1 MYTEHNRETTGIR
14 ERKHKDNMLSRIKS
28 HGLNGIGGYAVQ
40 VETDIANGLPV
51 FEIVGLPD
59 AAVKESRERVRA
71 AIKNAGFLFPASR
84 ITVNLAPADMRKE
97 GAVYDLPVA
106 LSILVASGQ
115 LGSNL
120 KPSFVTFGELGLD
133 GGVRAIAGVL
143 PMVIDA
149 FSKGETVFAVPE
161 GNAEEAAYVEG
172 VTILPVATLSQLC
185 EHIRGDVEIQPHPT
199 ERWHGSEMNYATDF
213 SEIKGQQG
221 AKRAAEIAIAGGH
234 NILLI
239 GTPGAGKTM
248 LARAIPSILPQL
260 TYEESLEITKIH
272 SITGATKGRGMIRE
286 RPFRAPHHGA
296 SAAALVGGGN
306 RAMPGEISLSHYGVL
321 FLDELPEFQHA
332 VLEALRQP
340 LEDGFITVSRAA
352 ATATYPAE
360 FVLVAAMNP
369 CPCGNHGSK
378 IHPCRCA
385 KSQIERYRGRISG
398 PLLDRIDIQIEMPE
412 VGFLE
417 LAEKAAG
424 EPSAIVRARVEA
436 ARAAQRKRFSSDGIL
451 VNAQMNAKLIKRYCT
466 PDPASEQLLAR
477 AYAELKLSAR
487 AYQRILKVAR
497 TIADVEG
504 AETIALA
511 HYAEAIQYRSLDQS
525 GREA

>member
-1 MYTEHNRETTGIR
+1 
-14 ERKHKDNMLSRIKS
+14 MLSRIKS
-28 HGLNGIGGYAVQ
+28 HGLNGIGGFAVQ
-40 VETDIANGLPV
+40 VETDIANGLPG

-71 AIKNAGFLFPASR
+71 AIKNAGYIFPAAR

-106 LSILVASGQ
+106 LSILAASGQ
-115 LGSNL
+115 LGAN
-120 KPSFVTFGELGLD
+120 PNPAFVTFGELGLD
-133 GGVRAIAGVL
+133 GGVRAIAGTL

-149 FSKGETVFAVPE
+149 FSKGETIFAVPE

-172 VTILPVATLSQLC
+172 VKILPVSTLAQLC
-185 EHIRGDVEIQPHPT
+185 EYVRGDTTITPHPT
-199 ERWHGSEMNYATDF
+199 EQWLGYEQRFATDF

-296 SAAALVGGGN
+296 SSAALVGGGN

-321 FLDELPEFQHA
+321 FLDELPEFQHN

-417 LAEKAAG
+417 LSEKSAG
-424 EPSAIVRARVEA
+424 EPSAVIRARVEA
-436 ARAAQRKRFSSDGIL
+436 AREAQRKRFAEDGIL
-451 VNAQMNAKLIKRYCT
+451 LNAQMSSKLIKRYCS

-504 AETIALA
+504 AEQIALA

>member
-1 MYTEHNRETTGIR
+1 
-14 ERKHKDNMLSRIKS
+14 MLSRVKS
-28 HGLNGIGGYAVQ
+28 HGLNGIGGFGVQ
-40 VETDIANGLPV
+40 VETDIANGLPA

-59 AAVKESRERVRA
+59 AAVRESRERVRA
-71 AIKNAGFLFPASR
+71 AIKNAGYVFPAAR

-106 LSILVASGQ
+106 LSILAASGQ
-115 LGSNL
+115 LGPRPNL
-120 KPSFVTFGELGLD
+120 EFVAFGELGLD
-133 GGVRAIAGVL
+133 GGVRAIAGAL

-149 FSKGETVFAVPE
+149 YSEGEAVFAVPE

-172 VTILPVATLSQLC
+172 VSILPVTTLAQLC
-185 EHIRGDVEIQPHPT
+185 DHVRGDAAIAPHPT
-199 ERWHGSEMNYATDF
+199 ERWQGGETRYATDF

-296 SAAALVGGGN
+296 SSAALVGGGN
-306 RAMPGEISLSHYGVL
+306 RAMPGEISLAHYGVL
-321 FLDELPEFQHA
+321 FLDELPEFRHD

-369 CPCGNHGSK
+369 CPCGNYGSR
-378 IHPCRCA
+378 IHPCRCT

-398 PLLDRIDIQIEMPE
+398 PLMDRIDIQIEMPE

-417 LAEKAAG
+417 LSEKAVG
-424 EPSAIVRARVEA
+424 EPSAAIRARVEA
-436 ARAAQRKRFSSDGIL
+436 ARERQRRRFANDGIL
-451 VNAQMNAKLIKRYCT
+451 LNAQMNARLIKRYCA
-466 PDPASEQLLAR
+466 PDAASEQLLSR

-504 AETIALA
+504 VEETRLE

>member
-1 MYTEHNRETTGIR
+1 
-14 ERKHKDNMLSRIKS
+14 MLSRVKS
-28 HGLNGIGGYAVQ
+28 HGLSGIGGFGVQ
-40 VETDIANGLPV
+40 VETDIANGLPA

-71 AIKNAGFLFPASR
+71 AIKNAGYVFPAAR

-106 LSILVASGQ
+106 LSILGASGQ
-115 LGSNL
+115 LGPNPKL
-120 KPSFVTFGELGLD
+120 DFVAFGELGLD

-149 FSKGETVFAVPE
+149 FGKGETVFAVPE

-172 VTILPVATLSQLC
+172 IHILPVSTLAALC
-185 EHIRGDVEIQPHPT
+185 AHVRGEGTIAPHPT
-199 ERWHGSEMNYATDF
+199 ARWEGSETRYATDF
-213 SEIKGQQG
+213 CEIKGQQG
-221 AKRAAEIAIAGGH
+221 AKRAAEIAVAGGH

-248 LARAIPSILPQL
+248 LARALPSILPRL

-296 SAAALVGGGN
+296 SSAALVGGGN
-306 RAMPGEISLSHYGVL
+306 RAMPGEISLAHYGVL
-321 FLDELPEFQHA
+321 FLDELPEFQRD

-352 ATATYPAE
+352 ASATYPAE

-369 CPCGNHGSK
+369 CPCGNYGSR
-378 IHPCRCA
+378 IHPCRCSR
-385 KSQIERYRGRISG
+385 SQIEKYRGRISG

-412 VGFLE
+412 VGFGE
-417 LAEKAAG
+417 LSEKSGG
-424 EPSAIVRARVEA
+424 EPSADVRARVER
-436 ARAAQRKRFSSDGIL
+436 ARERQRERFKNDGIL
-451 VNAQMNAKLIKRYCT
+451 LNAQMNSRLIKQYCT
-466 PDPASEQLLAR
+466 PDKASEQLLSR

-504 AETIALA
+504 CEEVALK
-511 HYAEAIQYRSLDQS
+511 HYAEAIQYRSLDAA
-525 GREA
+525 GGGEA

>member
-1 MYTEHNRETTGIR
+1 
-14 ERKHKDNMLSRIKS
+14 MLSRVKS
-28 HGLNGIGGYAVQ
+28 HGLNGIGGFGVQ
-40 VETDIANGLPV
+40 VETDIANGLPA

-71 AIKNAGFLFPASR
+71 AVKNAGYVFPAAR

-106 LSILVASGQ
+106 LSILAASGQ
-115 LGSNL
+115 LGAHPNL
-120 KPSFVTFGELGLD
+120 EFVAFGELGLD

-149 FSKGETVFAVPE
+149 LSEGETVFVVPQ

-172 VTILPVATLSQLC
+172 ASILPVSSLAQLC
-185 EHIRGDVEIQPHPT
+185 DHVRGDAAIQPHPT
-199 ERWHGSEMNYATDF
+199 ERWRGGETRYATDF

-272 SITGATKGRGMIRE
+272 SITGATKGRGMVRE

-296 SAAALVGGGN
+296 SSAALVGGGN
-306 RAMPGEISLSHYGVL
+306 RAMPGEISLAHYGVL
-321 FLDELPEFQHA
+321 FLDELPEFRHD

-369 CPCGNHGSK
+369 CPCGNYGSR
-378 IHPCRCA
+378 IHPCRCV

-398 PLLDRIDIQIEMPE
+398 PLMDRIDIQIEMPE

-417 LAEKAAG
+417 LSEKAAG
-424 EPSAIVRARVEA
+424 ESSAAIRARVEA
-436 ARAAQRKRFSSDGIL
+436 ARERQRVRFANDGIL
-451 VNAQMNAKLIKRYCT
+451 LNAQMNTRLIKQYCT
-466 PDPASEQLLAR
+466 PDPASEQLLSR
-477 AYAELKLSAR
+477 AYSELKLSAR

-504 AETIALA
+504 AEQIRLE

-525 GREA
+525 GKEA

>member
-1 MYTEHNRETTGIR
+1 
-14 ERKHKDNMLSRIKS
+14 MLSRVKS
-28 HGLNGIGGYAVQ
+28 HGLSGIGGFGVQ
-40 VETDIANGLPV
+40 VETDIANGLPA

-71 AIKNAGFLFPASR
+71 AIKNAGYIFPAAR

-106 LSILVASGQ
+106 LSILGASGQ
-115 LGSNL
+115 LGVDPKL
-120 KPSFVTFGELGLD
+120 DFVAFGELGLD
-133 GGVRAIAGVL
+133 GSVRAIAGVL

-149 FSKGETVFAVPE
+149 FSGGETMFAVPE
-161 GNAEEAAYVEG
+161 GNAGEAACVEG
-172 VTILPVATLSQLC
+172 VSVLPVGSLARLC
-185 EHIRGDVEIQPHPT
+185 AHVRGDGPIATHPT
-199 ERWHGSEMNYATDF
+199 ESWRGGDSQYTTDF
-213 SEIKGQQG
+213 FEIKGQQG
-221 AKRAAEIAIAGGH
+221 AKRAAEIAVAGGH

-248 LARAIPSILPQL
+248 LARAIPSILPRL
-260 TYEESLEITKIH
+260 TYEEALEITKIH
-272 SITGATKGRGMIRE
+272 SITGATKGIGMVRE

-296 SAAALVGGGN
+296 SSAALVGGGT
-306 RAMPGEISLSHYGVL
+306 RAMPGEISLAHYGVL
-321 FLDELPEFQHA
+321 FLDELPEFRHD

-352 ATATYPAE
+352 ASATYPAE

-369 CPCGNHGSK
+369 CPCGNYGSR
-378 IHPCRCA
+378 IHECRCSR
-385 KSQIERYRGRISG
+385 SQIERYRGRISG

-412 VGFLE
+412 VGFAE
-417 LAEKAAG
+417 LSEKSGGEASAFIRERVEKAR
-424 EPSAIVRARVEA
+424 AI
-436 ARAAQRKRFSSDGIL
+436 QRRRFENDGIL
-451 VNAQMNAKLIKRYCT
+451 LNAQMNTKLIKQYCS
-466 PDPASEQLLAR
+466 PDANAEKLLQR

-504 AETIALA
+504 EEEILLS

-525 GREA
+525 RKDA

>member
-1 MYTEHNRETTGIR
+1 
-14 ERKHKDNMLSRIKS
+14 MLSRVKS
-28 HGLNGIGGYAVQ
+28 HGLSGIGGFCVQ
-40 VETDIANGLPV
+40 VETDIANGLPA

-71 AIKNAGFLFPASR
+71 AIKNAGYIFPAAR

-106 LSILVASGQ
+106 LSILGASGQ
-115 LGSNL
+115 LGANPKL
-120 KPSFVTFGELGLD
+120 EFVAFGELGLD

-149 FSKGETVFAVPE
+149 FGKGETVFAVPL

-172 VTILPVATLSQLC
+172 ISVLPVGSLAELC
-185 EHIRGDVEIQPHPT
+185 AHVRGENEIAPHPT
-199 ERWHGSEMNYATDF
+199 ERWQGSETRYSTDF

-221 AKRAAEIAIAGGH
+221 AKRAAEIAVAGGH
-234 NILLI
+234 NLLLI

-248 LARAIPSILPQL
+248 LARALPSILPRL

-272 SITGATKGRGMIRE
+272 SITGATKGLGMIRE

-296 SAAALVGGGN
+296 SSAALVGGGN
-306 RAMPGEISLSHYGVL
+306 HAMPGEISLAHYGVL
-321 FLDELPEFQHA
+321 FLDELPEFRHD

-369 CPCGNHGSK
+369 CPCGNYGSR
-378 IHPCRCA
+378 IHPCRC
-385 KSQIERYRGRISG
+385 SRTQIEKYRGRISG

-412 VGFLE
+412 VGFGE
-417 LAEKAAG
+417 LSDKSGG
-424 EPSAIVRARVEA
+424 EPSSEVRARVER
-436 ARAAQRKRFSSDGIL
+436 ARERQRARFKADGIL
-451 VNAQMNAKLIKRYCT
+451 VNAQMGSRLIKQYCS
-466 PDPASEQLLAR
+466 PDKASEQLLQR

-504 AETIALA
+504 LEQVQLA
-511 HYAEAIQYRSLDQS
+511 HYAEAIQYRSLDATT
-525 GREA
+525 GRDA